1 MVRVP
6 PHGQRLDK
14 STAILGLGSTWARK
28 SDQEV
33 RRTSVGTGVL
43 LVPNGTI
50 TITRYGRRIGG
61 LRRGCQSKFRRDG

>member
-1 MVRVP
+1 MVLVTPMVNGWTNRDS
-6 PHGQRLDK
+6 H
-14 STAILGLGSTWARK
+14 SWAGK

-33 RRTSVGTGVL
+33 RCTSVGTGVL

-61 LRRGCQSKFRRDG
+61 LRRGCHSKFRWAG